1 MEGAAVTARGAGMSE
16 KRDTVVM
23 PRTWWLRL
31 CALMCVADVVVVVE
45 SLSRERDRARGVRC
59 VIRRC

>member
-1 MEGAAVTARGAGMSE
+1 MSE
-16 KRDTVVM
+16 KDRWSAGDVVVEVV
-23 PRTWWLRL
+23 
-31 CALMCVADVVVVVE
+31 CVVCVAEVVVVE